1 MWSDVVFNP
10 EREEAALVREDRLRE
25 YWDDMFQG
33 RSMMVPH
40 CDDDSEEE
48 AARRAVRFLI
58 DRNTSGFA
66 GEYRPLQIQHE
77 MVDSRLSLQYTE
89 AGRYVRS
96 ELLSA
101 NMERLERERAQ
112 LQEAVDKARREEAL
126 ICGTVVTS
134 GTLQVADR
142 PTKQRRQQ
150 QQEEE
155 EQSDTW
161 TQTILPRLVLRGLG
175 LQLWSSSPS
184 SSTRYRYNG
193 SNRLRRVGSV
203 ARSTVRLKEF
213 FFGSIFSVNNDD
225 SSDNNR
231 RDARATSTSDLGY

>member
-1 MWSDVVFNP
+1 MWSDVAFNP

-33 RSMMVPH
+33 QSMMVPH

-77 MVDSRLSLQYTE
+77 MVDSRLSLQDTE

-142 PTKQRRQQ
+142 PTKQRQQQ

-175 LQLWSSSPS
+175 LQLWFSPRS
-184 SSTRYRYNG
+184 GMRYKQNG
-193 SNRLRRVGSV
+193 SNRLRHVGSV

-213 FFGSIFSVNNDD
+213 FFGSIFSVSNDD
-225 SSDNNR
+225 SVNNNR